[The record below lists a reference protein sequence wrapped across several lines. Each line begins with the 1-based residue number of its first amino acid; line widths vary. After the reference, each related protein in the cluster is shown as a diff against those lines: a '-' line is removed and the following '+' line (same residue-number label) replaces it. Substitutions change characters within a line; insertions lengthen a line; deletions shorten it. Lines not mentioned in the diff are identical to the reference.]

1 MQIYFSA
8 AFLLLFVSSCAN
20 LHHIESLPKDVYTIS
35 TRSLAG
41 RFNVADLSHS
51 EKNKIRNIT
60 VEQTDSIITFTPLN
74 EALPAIKVSVQEVQ
88 NLRLHR
94 HTFDIDILTIP
105 FKIRPSVKDFP
116 EQLNAN
122 FSAALYLGRRR
133 DIYRIQTNVKKSKS
147 FTKIS
152 GVGLGYGGFI
162 GLGGVTMN
170 PFVTQGKINYEYD
183 GLVINSGVAAI
194 YDAKKFNIGL
204 AVGTDFLVDKNRS
217 DWIYQQKPW
226 FGVLLG
232 INLN

>member
-1 MQIYFSA
+1 MFRYLKIIFIS
-8 AFLLLFVSSCAN
+8 LLISSCTR

-35 TRSLAG
+35 DASVMLRPDSSDG
-41 RFNVADLSHS
+41 VKQNR
-51 EKNKIRNIT
+51 RNIRKVE
-60 VEQTDSIITFTPLN
+60 VEQTDSILTFTPQNRLF
-74 EALPAIKVSVQEVQ
+74 PARSFSLSQIN

-105 FKIRPSVKDFP
+105 FKIRPSAEGFP

-133 DIYRIQTNVKKSKS
+133 DIYRVKTGFHHSRRIS
-147 FTKIS
+147 KIS
-152 GVGLGYGGFI
+152 GVGLGYGGFV

-170 PFVTQGKINYEYD
+170 PFVTRGKIAYEYD
-183 GLVINSGVAAI
+183 GMVITSGLAAV

-204 AVGTDFLVDKNRS
+204 ALGTDFLVDKNRQ
-217 DWIYQQKPW
+217 DWLYQGKPW